1 MLFANL
7 LFANRELRI
16 FEGPDMKVHNGMRP
30 QDIVILLKIAVSSKD
45 WLAKDLSYALN
56 ISQSE
61 ISESLNRSAQAGLLS
76 ADKRILMKNSL
87 LEFLMYG
94 IKYVF
99 PQQPGAL
106 VRGMPTAHSA
116 PPLKHLINAGDE
128 YVWPYAEGTSR
139 GQLIEPLYHTVPK
152 ACSND
157 HALYELLALTDAL
170 RVGKV
175 REQALAISE
184 LKKRIK

>member
-1 MLFANL
+1 
-7 LFANRELRI
+7 
-16 FEGPDMKVHNGMRP
+16 MKVHNGMRP
-30 QDIVILLKIAVSSKD
+30 QDIVILLKIAVSPKD
-45 WLAKDLSYALN
+45 WLAKDLSYALK

-61 ISESLNRSAQAGLLS
+61 VSEALNRSAQAGLLS
-76 ADKRILMKNSL
+76 ADKRILMKSAL

-116 PPLKHLINAGDE
+116 PPLKQLINAGDV
-128 YVWPYAEGTSR
+128 YVWPYAEGKLR
-139 GQLIEPLYHTVPK
+139 GQAIEPLYRTVPK
-152 ACSND
+152 ACSGD
-157 HALYELLALTDAL
+157 KDLYELLALTDAL

-175 REQALAISE
+175 REQNLAINE
-184 LKKRIK
+184 LKKRIQ